1 MKKLTLTALTTMA
14 AVTLFAQGT
23 VNFQNASTSLATN
36 GLSLTALPVGT
47 AFRFALYFLPDQ
59 ATTPTSADFD
69 LNGVALG
76 ASAGVSPVAGRFSGG
91 TRTAP
96 IPGSTA
102 AWFQVRAWETAFGD
116 TYETALHNTQA
127 SGGRLALIGTSNI
140 MRVTTGNPLGTPVVP
155 AASLSLQGFVLMPV
169 PEPSTIGLGLLGL
182 GALLALRRR
191 K

>member
-23 VNFQNASTSLATN
+23 VTFQNASTSLVTN
-36 GLSLTALPVGT
+36 SLTSAALPTGT

-59 ATTPTSADFD
+59 AGTPTSADFD
-69 LNGVALG
+69 LRGEVLG
-76 ASAGVSPVAGRFSGG
+76 ASAAVSPVAGRFSGG

-96 IPGSTA
+96 APGSTA
-102 AWFQVRAWETAFGD
+102 AWFQVRAWETAFGG
-116 TYETALHNTQA
+116 TYEAARDNANAQ
-127 SGGRLALIGTSNI
+127 GGRLALIGTSNI
-140 MRVTTGNPLGTPVVP
+140 MRVTMGNPLGTPVVP
-155 AASLSLQGFVLMPV
+155 AASLPLQGFVLVPV
-169 PEPSTIGLGLLGL
+169 PEPSTIGLGLLGI